1 MRKLLTIILTTL
13 ALYTNAKIV
22 YVDYNDASISTGPNG
37 GDIYIDIDRDGTSD
51 LQFQISYG
59 SGSQSCKN
67 TNGSTVTGNPFVY
80 YASGLY
86 TATYGIRNRL
96 LTKSDCT
103 GDTVNHI
110 DDYYEGLQLATR
122 VGNAMCSGKAGSYK
136 LGFRLTKKNPTNN
149 VNGFIYGYVD
159 YSLTTS
165 GDLIVHG
172 WYYNDAF
179 NEPIIANSNTP
190 YPYNGCVY
198 QDTIKTYVKVNVYDT
213 VKIPKTVY
221 DTIKITKIEI
231 VKKTVYDTIKVEK
244 IIHKTICD
252 STVLVTVNDTVT
264 KTIYDTI
271 KTHVTIN
278 DTIHKTIYT
287 NVKVKVYDTIT
298 VPIAVHDTLI
308 VKLGNKTE
316 QKIRLWPNPTSQ
328 TLNIDLSNSDN
339 AEITI
344 IDQAGST
351 ITQHKT
357 NTQLLTIELGQ
368 WSEGT
373 YTIIVT
379 QNNNTI
385 TKHIQIIR

>member
-1 MRKLLTIILTTL
+1 MKKILTIILTTL

-22 YVDYNDASISTGPNG
+22 YVDNHDAMVSPSYQSTPLYLDIDKDGSN
-37 GDIYIDIDRDGTSD
+37 DIYFNIVRTNINCQVPGKGGWYSNYEYFCENSPSTITGGNRILKKAD
-51 LQFQISYG
+51 
-59 SGSQSCKN
+59 CKN
-67 TNGSTVTGNPFVY
+67 DTLNYLDNFSTDNLLITRGTFPDLICTGN
-80 YASGLY
+80 G
-86 TATYGIRNRL
+86 T
-96 LTKSDCT
+96 
-103 GDTVNHI
+103 
-110 DDYYEGLQLATR
+110 
-122 VGNAMCSGKAGSYK
+122 GSYK
-136 LGFRLTKKNPTNN
+136 LGFRLTKKNPVNN

-165 GDLIVHG
+165 GDIIVHG

-198 QDTIKTYVKVNVYDT
+198 QDTIKTYVNVNVYDT
-213 VKIPKTVY
+213 IKVPKTVY
-221 DTIKITKIEI
+221 DTVKITKIEI

-278 DTIHKTIYT
+278 DTIHKTIYNT
-287 NVKVKVYDTIT
+287 VKITIYDTIN

-344 IDQAGST
+344 IDQAGAI